1 MMPDGLSE
9 FILLKLRGNEFRQLR
24 RNSGEDGFCCLAGKH
39 EEKDCRQTGKVAG
52 RHEIKRLLIFMEH
65 YFARLQNAIRL
76 YWDKPAVS
84 NYRGETFTYGQLAAQ
99 MERFHI
105 FFDAIGLKKGDRVA
119 ICAKN
124 TARMAVSFLSVN
136 TYETVVVPILS
147 DFTPGSVNHLVDHS
161 ESLVLFT
168 DSDIWHKLNI
178 LAMPR
183 LKAVVSVNDFTLLWS
198 AGKDVSDAFSSV
210 PALFEARY
218 PMGFSGQ
225 NVNFNTANWDDLD
238 IINYTSGTTSAPK
251 GVMLTYRAIS
261 ATVDF
266 GQRYIPSSDKFRMVS
281 MLPMAHMYGLVY
293 EFLYPLCNGTGITFL
308 GKTPSPS
315 LLLSAMHDVKPYL
328 LITVPLVM
336 EKVFKSAIKPVLDKP
351 AMKALTKVPGI
362 NTLIFSQ
369 IRKKLLGALGGNL
382 QMIIMGGAPLN
393 PEVEKWFKKLGLP
406 YTVGYG
412 MTEAAP
418 LLAYAP
424 WTTYVSGS
432 CGRAVDCATVRVDS
446 EDPQHVVGEIQAKGA
461 NICLG
466 YYKNPEATAAAFTED
481 GYLKTG
487 DLGVIDK
494 DGNIFIKGRSK
505 SMILSANGQ
514 NIYPEEVEAVV
525 NNQDYVIESVVVDR
539 ATKLVALVYLD
550 QDAMRKASL
559 DAEAVAEIPE
569 NIRTRANRALPSYSQ
584 LQKVET
590 VDRPFEK
597 TPKMS
602 IKRFMYK

>member
-1 MMPDGLSE
+1 
-9 FILLKLRGNEFRQLR
+9 
-24 RNSGEDGFCCLAGKH
+24 
-39 EEKDCRQTGKVAG
+39 
-52 RHEIKRLLIFMEH
+52 MEH

-76 YWDKPAVS
+76 YWDKPAVC
-84 NYRGETFTYGQLAAQ
+84 NYRGETFTYGQLATQ
-99 MERFHI
+99 IERFHI
-105 FFDAIGLKKGDRVA
+105 FFEACGLKKGDRIA

-147 DFTPGSVNHLVDHS
+147 DFTPESVNHLVDHS
-161 ESLVLFT
+161 ESLMLFT
-168 DSDIWHKLNI
+168 DSDIWEKLDKSK
-178 LAMPR
+178 MP
-183 LKAVVSVNDFTLLWS
+183 LVKAVISVNDFTLLY
-198 AGKDVSDAFSSV
+198 ADNDDVKKAYAAISETFAS
-210 PALFEARY
+210 RY
-218 PMGFSGQ
+218 PMGFTGE
-225 NVNFNTANWDDLD
+225 NVTYNTDNWDDLD

-251 GVMLTYRAIS
+251 GVMLTYKALS
-261 ATVDF
+261 ATIDF
-266 GQRYIPSSDKFRMVS
+266 GQRYIPSSDKFTMVS

-293 EFLYPLCNGTGITFL
+293 EFLYPLCNGTSITFL

-351 AMKALTKVPGI
+351 VMKVLTRTPGI
-362 NTLIFSQ
+362 NSLIFKK
-369 IRKKLLGALGGNL
+369 IREKLLSALGGNL

-393 PEVEKWFKKLGLP
+393 PEVEKWFKKIGLP

-418 LLAYAP
+418 LLAYEAC
-424 WTTYVSGS
+424 TSYVPGS
-432 CGRAVDCATVRVDS
+432 CGRSVDCAIVRIDS
-446 EDPQHVVGEIQAKGA
+446 EDPQHVVGEIQAKGD
-461 NICLG
+461 NICIG

-481 GYLKTG
+481 GFLKTG
-487 DLGVIDK
+487 DLGIIDAH
-494 DGNIFIKGRSK
+494 GNIFIRGRSK

-525 NNQDYVIESVVVDR
+525 NNQDYVVESVVVDR
-539 ATKLVALVYLD
+539 ASKLVALVYLD
-550 QDAMRKASL
+550 ADAMKKAGL
-559 DAEAVAEIPE
+559 DEETVADLHET
-569 NIRTRANRALPSYSQ
+569 IRINANKALPSYSQ
-584 LQKVET
+584 LQKVEV
-590 VDRPFEK
+590 VDKPFEK